1 MSMCQTDIKIPMSR
15 YRCRDTAVKVSMT
28 RSASVVRY
36 RCRNT
41 HVGMPTSRYRCQDT
55 DVEINLSRYRC
66 RDTNVKIAMSR
77 YRCRD
82 TDVEVPM
89 SRYRCRGLDDE
100 IPVSRYRCRDTDA
113 EVSMSRWLMLNWG
126 RAFDIYFSQLGPQ
139 ADFFILPPRRAAGE
153 DNFSYYLREPPG
165 SSPYHIL
172 PPRASRKLNFSHTT
186 SARLP
191 GDLPLSGR

>member
-1 MSMCQTDIKIPMSR
+1 MSRYRSQGIDDEVSISGEIPMSKYACRDADIEVSMSR
-15 YRCRDTAVKVSMT
+15 YRCRDKLA
-28 RSASVVRY
+28 
-36 RCRNT
+36 
-41 HVGMPTSRYRCQDT
+41 
-55 DVEINLSRYRC
+55 EIPMSRYRC
-66 RDTNVKIAMSR
+66 RDTNVKIALSR

-113 EVSMSRWLMLNWG
+113 EISMSRWLMLNWG